1 MRGVALGGAACAAS
15 ALLAYAVRGR
25 SSTLLAPSV
34 YRGSRH
40 RRAIALTFD
49 DGPSEGTN
57 QLLEILNRFDIPAT
71 FFVCGMNVDRLPDV
85 VRAAATA
92 GHEIGN
98 HSYSHPAL
106 YLRSQSFINEELS
119 AAQSI
124 IGETTGVAPTL
135 FRAPFG
141 ARWFGLRE
149 AQQRLNLL
157 GVMWTVL
164 GLDWKLPAQRIAQR
178 VLNRIE
184 NGGII
189 CLHDGR
195 GIGRHPDI
203 SQTLEAAQ
211 ILIPALKARGFIF
224 ETVSQLLCPTH

>member
-1 MRGVALGGAACAAS
+1 MHGIALGGAACAAS
-15 ALLAYAVRGR
+15 ALLAYSVRGR

-57 QLLEILNRFDIPAT
+57 QLLETLHRLETPAT
-71 FFVCGMNVDRLPDV
+71 FFVCGMNVKRLPGV
-85 VRAAATA
+85 VRATAGA

-106 YLRSQSFINEELS
+106 YFRSPGFISRELGD
-119 AAQSI
+119 AQSVI
-124 IGETTGVAPTL
+124 ADTTGSAPSL
-135 FRAPFG
+135 FRAPYG

-149 AQQRLNLL
+149 AQRELDLL

-164 GLDWKLPAQRIAQR
+164 GRDWKLPAGDIARR
-178 VLNRIE
+178 VEARTT
-184 NGGII
+184 NGAII

-195 GIGRHPDI
+195 GIEHNPGI
-203 SQTLEAAQ
+203 GETVEAVER
-211 ILIPALKARGFIF
+211 IIPALRARGFTF
-224 ETVSQLLCPTH
+224 ETVTQLLCPTN

>member
-1 MRGVALGGAACAAS
+1 MRGVALGGAACGAS

-34 YRGSRH
+34 YRGPRH
-40 RRAIALTFD
+40 RRSIALTFD

-57 QLLEILNRFDIPAT
+57 QLLDILDRFNTPAT
-71 FFVCGMNVDRLPDV
+71 FFVCGMNVQRLPAV
-85 VRAAATA
+85 VRSTAEA

-106 YLRSQSFINEELS
+106 YFRSQAFIANELS

-124 IGETTGVAPTL
+124 IADTTGTAPRL

-141 ARWFGLRE
+141 VRWFGLRE
-149 AQQRLNLL
+149 AQRRLNLL

-164 GLDWKLPAQRIAQR
+164 GRDWKLSADRIAS
-178 VLNRIE
+178 RILRQAD
-184 NGGII
+184 NGAII

-195 GIGRHPDI
+195 GVGRNPQIGE
-203 SQTLEAAQ
+203 TLDAVAR
-211 ILIPALKARGFIF
+211 LIPALKSRGFTF
-224 ETVSQLLCPTH
+224 ETVTQLLCPIN

>member
-1 MRGVALGGAACAAS
+1 MRRVALGGAVCAAS
-15 ALLAYAVRGR
+15 AMLAYAVRGR

-34 YRGSRH
+34 YRGSRS

-49 DGPSEGTN
+49 DGPSEGTGR
-57 QLLEILNRFDIPAT
+57 LLDLLHRLGIPAT
-71 FFVCGMNVDRLPDV
+71 FFVCGMNVRRLPQVLRDT
-85 VRAAATA
+85 AAA

-106 YLRSQSFINEELS
+106 YFRSQRFICDEVD

-124 IGETTGVAPTL
+124 IAATTGTEPSL

-149 AQQRLNLL
+149 AQRRHNLL

-164 GLDWKLPAQRIAQR
+164 GLDWKLPADGISRRILAGTG
-178 VLNRIE
+178 
-184 NGGII
+184 NGAIL

-195 GIGRHPDI
+195 GVSPNPDI
-203 SQTLEAAQ
+203 SQTLEAVGA
-211 ILIPALKARGFIF
+211 LAPALQSQGYRF
-224 ETVSQLLCPTH
+224 ETVSQLLCPTN